1 MKRQWGVWIT
11 WTTTTNPAGD
21 FSRRSRTCASLLS
34 CRAAPCRAAPRIA
47 FLMLKAFLS
56 SKDSRERFKR
66 DSRSQV
72 AKCDECTSCALPA
85 VFIICTFSAR
95 AAPSSPFFLWSVC
108 VCPARTTKY
117 IRVPGP
123 RPQLQ
128 MSRLVARD
136 SLSPSLSLPTNKKI
150 MLKISTSN

>member
-1 MKRQWGVWIT
+1 MLSRRQLQQQWRKTEKRQWGVWIT

-34 CRAAPCRAAPRIA
+34 CRAAPCLAVPRIA

-95 AAPSSPFFLWSVC
+95 AAVLLLLPLFPALLCLCLPGKDNKIYPCPWS
-108 VCPARTTKY
+108 
-117 IRVPGP
+117 
-123 RPQLQ
+123 Q
-128 MSRLVARD
+128 
-136 SLSPSLSLPTNKKI
+136 
-150 MLKISTSN
+150 TSAANEQAGR